1 VPGEAEDGLP
11 GGADVRTLG
20 VAGEA
25 DRQLRVL
32 CGSDWFLEGL
42 RGEGNAACTQIITMT
57 EIKKALAVQNSI
69 LKKENE
75 MLKRQ
80 EEELDA
86 VATTRK
92 KK

>member
-11 GGADVRTLG
+11 GGTDVRTL
-20 VAGEA
+20 VRSGEA

-32 CGSDWFLEGL
+32 CRSDWLGEGL
-42 RGEGNAACTQIITMT
+42 RGEGNAVYTQMITMT

-80 EEELDA
+80 EEELD
-86 VATTRK
+86 VIATTRK

>member
-1 VPGEAEDGLP
+1 M
-11 GGADVRTLG
+11 
-20 VAGEA
+20 
-25 DRQLRVL
+25 
-32 CGSDWFLEGL
+32 
-42 RGEGNAACTQIITMT
+42 ITMT

-86 VATTRK
+86 IANARK